1 MKPIKN
7 SVSRIWT
14 RTQLCHTKDEAK
26 EGGYVVA
33 ESEGITEIF
42 DPEKD
47 EIILRALNSGTTAL
61 VRLNTFYFEP
71 INN

>member
-1 MKPIKN
+1 MKPVKN

-14 RTQLCHTKDEAK
+14 ITQVKQLKSEAS
-26 EGGYVVA
+26 EGGYVVTQTD
-33 ESEGITEIF
+33 GITEIY

-47 EIILRALNSGTTAL
+47 EIIFRALNAGRTEL

>member
-1 MKPIKN
+1 MKPVKN

-14 RTQLCHTKDEAK
+14 RTELRETKKEASAV
-26 EGGYVVA
+26 GYQVT
-33 ESEGITEIF
+33 ETDGLTEIL

-47 EIILRALNSGTTAL
+47 EIVLRSMNTGRTEL